1 MAVASVGVLHGV
13 QNSSTFLSQISN
25 LRATTEIQNIIA
37 ESAGL
42 PFPLF
47 TGPMAIAPSL
57 NFDCTQLKTI
67 LDMTGA
73 LSSIVD
79 LSGAN
84 TDLFF
89 KATQD
94 MGRRVADATTGHIR
108 FRMAQAY
115 LALNQIT
122 AGSNSEASANVV
134 LGTTYDGTN
143 APLVAAGSLALSGTP
158 TGATHWVAG
167 PVSLNGSSLVGIQDI
182 SIEFN
187 RQLLILSGD
196 GELYPTFCAC
206 QFYSPV
212 LTFRTLTHVWQTY
225 GITGTALSGS
235 AGAVTAYLRKVS
247 STGRVA
253 DGTAQHIKFTGTTGT
268 IQVDEATGGNNEPSM
283 VTVRVTLV
291 GSDST
296 TEPIAVDTA
305 STIS

>member
-1 MAVASVGVLHGV
+1 MAIASVGVLHGI

-25 LRATTEIQNIIA
+25 ARVTTDIQNIIA

-47 TGPMAIAPSL
+47 TGPMSIGPSVA
-57 NFDCTQLKTI
+57 FDCTQLKTI
-67 LDMTGA
+67 LDLTNSLTG
-73 LSSIVD
+73 IVD

-94 MGRRVADATTGHIR
+94 LGRRVADATTGHIR
-108 FRMAQAY
+108 FRMSQAY
-115 LALNQIT
+115 LAVNQIT
-122 AGSNSEASANVV
+122 AGHNSEATASCV
-134 LGTTYDGTN
+134 LGTTYDGSN
-143 APLVAAGSLALSGTP
+143 APLVAAGSTALSGTP

-167 PVSLNGSSLVGIQDI
+167 PVSLNASALAGIQDI
-182 SIEFN
+182 SIDFG
-187 RQLLILSGD
+187 RRLIIVGGD

-206 QFYSPV
+206 QSYQPTI
-212 LTFRTLTHVWQTY
+212 TFRTLTHVWQTY

-235 AGAVTAYLRKVS
+235 AGAMTAFLRKVS

-253 DGTAQHIKFTGTTGT
+253 DGTAQHIAFTGTTGT
-268 IQVDEATGGNNEPSM
+268 IQVDEATGGNNDPSM

-291 GSDST
+291 AASAT
-296 TEPIAVDTA
+296 VEPIAVDTA
-305 STIS
+305 SVIA

>member
-1 MAVASVGVLHGV
+1 MAIASVGVLHGI

-25 LRATTEIQNIIA
+25 MRVTTEIQNIIA
-37 ESAGL
+37 ESAGQ

-47 TGPMAIAPSL
+47 TGPMAISPSL
-57 NFDCTQLKTI
+57 AFDCTQLKTI

-73 LSSIVD
+73 LTSIVD

-84 TDLFF
+84 TDLLF
-89 KATQD
+89 KATTD
-94 MGRRVADATTGHIR
+94 LGRRLADASTGHIR
-108 FRMAQAY
+108 FRMSQAY

-122 AGSNSEASANVV
+122 AGHNSEATASCI

-143 APLVAAGSLALSGTP
+143 APLVAAGSVALSGTP
-158 TGATHWVAG
+158 VGATHWLAG
-167 PVSLNGSSLVGIQDI
+167 PVSLNASALSGIQDI
-182 SIEFN
+182 SIDFG
-187 RQLLILSGD
+187 RRLIVLGAD

-206 QFYSPV
+206 QFYSPT

-235 AGAVTAYLRKVS
+235 AGALTAYLRKVS
-247 STGRVA
+247 NTGRVA
-253 DGTAQHIKFTGTTGT
+253 DGTAEHIKFTGTTGT
-268 IQVDEATGGNNEPSM
+268 IQVEEASGGNNEPSM

-291 GSDST
+291 GASST
-296 TEPIAVDTA
+296 AEPIAVDTA

>member
-1 MAVASVGVLHGV
+1 MAIASVGVLHGIV
-13 QNSSTFLSQISN
+13 NSSTFLSQISN
-25 LRATTEIQNIIA
+25 ARATTDIQNIIA

-47 TGPMAIAPSL
+47 TAPMSIGPMVA
-57 NFDCTQLKTI
+57 FDCTQLKTI
-67 LDMTGA
+67 LDLTGA

-84 TDLFF
+84 TDLLF
-89 KATQD
+89 KATSD
-94 MGRRVADATTGHIR
+94 LGRRVADATTGHVR

-115 LALNQIT
+115 LAVNQIT
-122 AGSNSEASANVV
+122 AGHNSEATASCV
-134 LGTTYDGTN
+134 LGTTYDGSN
-143 APLVAAGSLALSGTP
+143 APLVAAGSVALSGTP
-158 TGATHWVAG
+158 TGSTHWVAG
-167 PVSLNGSSLVGIQDI
+167 PVSLNASALAGVQDMTLD
-182 SIEFN
+182 FG
-187 RQLLILSGD
+187 RRLIVLGAD

-235 AGAVTAYLRKVS
+235 SGALTAYLRKVS

-253 DGTAQHIKFTGTTGT
+253 DGTSQHIKFTGTTGT

-291 GSDST
+291 GADST

-305 STIS
+305 SAIS